1 MKIKDLSLSAEMRK
15 ALKAT
20 ALLFPLL
27 GMDHLF
33 FCVNPKNDDKLED
46 AYVVINAI
54 VQASQGTLVAV
65 LYCFINTEVR
75 STIKSSYLRHVMT
88 RSVNNNS
95 NRGNNNC
102 SNGTSTRNK
111 SIKIRSETQL

>member
-1 MKIKDLSLSAEMRK
+1 MKIKDSVSVEMRK

-33 FCVNPKNDDKLED
+33 FCVNPKNDDQLED

-75 STIKSSYLRHVMT
+75 STIKSAYLRYVLT
-88 RSVNNNS
+88 RSVNS
-95 NRGNNNC
+95 G
-102 SNGTSTRNK
+102 GTRRESESATRSK
-111 SIKIRSETQL
+111 SIKIETRL

>member
-1 MKIKDLSLSAEMRK
+1 MITKIKDGVSVEMRK

-33 FCVNPKNDDKLED
+33 FCVNPKNDDQLED

-88 RSVNNNS
+88 RSVNSARRNSSENN
-95 NRGNNNC
+95 
-102 SNGTSTRNK
+102 STRNK
-111 SIKIRSETQL
+111 SIKIRTETQL